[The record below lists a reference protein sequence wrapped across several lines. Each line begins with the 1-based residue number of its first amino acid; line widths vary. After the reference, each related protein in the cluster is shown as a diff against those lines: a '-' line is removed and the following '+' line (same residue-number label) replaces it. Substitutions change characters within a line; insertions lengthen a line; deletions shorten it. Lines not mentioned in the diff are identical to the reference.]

1 MLEFQFRKSFQI
13 LEIFGQF
20 SQPITQRDLLTL
32 VDNGWTFE
40 ESNRLA
46 LVKDFTFND
55 FNETFGIMTRIA
67 IYADGICHHPE
78 WFNVYNNLKVSVS
91 RIFKLTNI
99 LLVPTES
106 NPILLYFEK
115 VTLATHDIDGISDLD
130 FDLANFIDSLTS

>member
-1 MLEFQFRKSFQI
+1 M
-13 LEIFGQF
+13 
-20 SQPITQRDLLTL
+20 TL

-55 FNETFGIMTRIA
+55 FNEAFGIMSRIA

-78 WFNVYNNLKVSVS
+78 WFNVYNNLKVSAS
-91 RIFKLTNI
+91 RIFKLTKI
-99 LLVPTES
+99 LPSRFGLTATES
-106 NPILLYFEK
+106 NPILLYFK
-115 VTLATHDIDGISDLD
+115 KITLATHDIDGISDLD

>member
-1 MLEFQFRKSFQI
+1 MEFQFRKSFQI

-78 WFNVYNNLKVSVS
+78 WFNVYNNLKVSES
-91 RIFKLTNI
+91 RIFKIKIDKDYRALFDYHLVNRGHVIFFTII
-99 LLVPTES
+99 LIFCSFT
-106 NPILLYFEK
+106 Y
-115 VTLATHDIDGISDLD
+115 
-130 FDLANFIDSLTS
+130 